1 MPEVNF
7 GYGGS
12 SSGSSAG
19 ATEGQT
25 DGNVTDINN
34 GNGSL
39 TPPDI
44 NDGNN
49 GELNKNNGTEDVNKI
64 MVPLRLEIAIIIMV
78 ELKLLFLMIMKP
90 VLKLK

>member
-25 DGNVTDINN
+25 DENVTDINN
-34 GNGSL
+34 GMVVL
-39 TPPDI
+39 LLPILMTV
-44 NDGNN
+44 
-49 GELNKNNGTEDVNKI
+49 TMVN
-64 MVPLRLEIAIIIMV
+64 
-78 ELKLLFLMIMKP
+78 
-90 VLKLK
+90 